1 MISQEGTVWL
11 LQLRVCVLMRT
22 GGFPGPIMVHSPF
35 LRLTERVSGSHPHRI
50 VSVSYGRVAPFHGG
64 NAGSNPAGDAKLFQ
78 VLTSI
83 SSPSQISLVALG

>member
-1 MISQEGTVWL
+1 MAPSAQSMCPHADRRISWSNH
-11 LQLRVCVLMRT
+11 
-22 GGFPGPIMVHSPF
+22 GPVMVHLPF